1 MTVCIQVGDGSTAL
15 RTLFNWISRLY
26 TLAILEKIGHWT
38 LLGELRGGGR
48 TAGKGGKRGGGL
60 LEREGKEGGG
70 LLEGW
75 ENKIVGGKKQIKSLH
90 SLNYTHSYIPFT
102 LLYILYYYILHMYTK
117 TTCNNVKFP
126 IKM

>member
-1 MTVCIQVGDGSTAL
+1 MYTGRGWVNCSEDTIQLNQQAVYTSNTGENWAL
-15 RTLFNWISRLY
+15 DTFRR
-26 TLAILEKIGHWT
+26 AK
-38 LLGELRGGGR
+38 RGGR

-60 LEREGKEGGG
+60 LEREGKEGVG

-102 LLYILYYYILHMYTK
+102 LLYIFYYYILHMYTICFPK
-117 TTCNNVKFP
+117 NVVQSCL
-126 IKM
+126 

>member
-1 MTVCIQVGDGSTAL
+1 MYTGRGWVNCSEDTIQLNQQAVYTSNTGENWAL
-15 RTLFNWISRLY
+15 DTFRR
-26 TLAILEKIGHWT
+26 AK
-38 LLGELRGGGR
+38 RGGR